1 MKTDIFEDM
10 KDCIG
15 CNDVSDLPYRKR
27 EVGEEIKRQLPL
39 KYPKEQ
45 LEKFSHYVFGVD
57 YAVIMGI
64 LDMMKG
70 SDRPCRKCESTC

>member
-10 KDCIG
+10 KDYIG

-27 EVGEEIKRQLPL
+27 EVWEEIKRQLPL

-45 LEKFSHYVFGVD
+45 LLAATLDWCRTGENQIRKEWCYV
-57 YAVIMGI
+57 I
-64 LDMMKG
+64 
-70 SDRPCRKCESTC
+70 